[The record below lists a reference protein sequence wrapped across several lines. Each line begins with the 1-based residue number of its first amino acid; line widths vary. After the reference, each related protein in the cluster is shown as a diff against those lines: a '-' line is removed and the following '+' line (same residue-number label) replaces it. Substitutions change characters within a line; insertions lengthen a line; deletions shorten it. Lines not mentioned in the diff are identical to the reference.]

1 MWGRPHWVAAH
12 GRRSGGNLLRACESR
27 EQGRDGRDTPRGR
40 RLGDDGVPRC
50 PCAAPM
56 LPMPMSMRC
65 TSGHGAMSRLPRP
78 PRRPRPNPVPMRTC
92 CDMES
97 CAHGTHCRTGSTC
110 AVRSLLQLA
119 GQSHAAQEKC
129 HVGMAAAE
137 KRARL
142 KSAFM
147 AASTESFS
155 PLRPACRA
163 PVGRSAPASLSV
175 HLTHATRPMAADV
188 GSCPPGTKSCPN
200 ETRVTT
206 GGSILFVRVLI

>member
-1 MWGRPHWVAAH
+1 MRGRPHWVAAH

-50 PCAAPM
+50 PCAAPR
-56 LPMPMSMRC
+56 LPMSMRC

-142 KSAFM
+142 EHCVHLLELELEL
-147 AASTESFS
+147 ESFIQS
-155 PLRPACRA
+155 PPSSERQHLFCRSGRLLALGA
-163 PVGRSAPASLSV
+163 P
-175 HLTHATRPMAADV
+175 H
-188 GSCPPGTKSCPN
+188 
-200 ETRVTT
+200 TT
-206 GGSILFVRVLI
+206 CKY

>member
-1 MWGRPHWVAAH
+1 MSTWVIGQAQARAVLGRPHWFAAH
-12 GRRSGGNLLRACESR
+12 GRRAGWNLLRACESR

-50 PCAAPM
+50 PCAAPRV
-56 LPMPMSMRC
+56 PMSMRC

-110 AVRSLLQLA
+110 TVRSLLQLA
-119 GQSHAAQEKC
+119 GQSQAAQEKC

-142 KSAFM
+142 ESAFM
-147 AASTESFS
+147 AASTESWDKSFS
-155 PLRPACRA
+155 GHQWVDSGPCLVNGLFLDQRYVPQ
-163 PVGRSAPASLSV
+163 
-175 HLTHATRPMAADV
+175 
-188 GSCPPGTKSCPN
+188 GS
-200 ETRVTT
+200 
-206 GGSILFVRVLI
+206 SILKLENFRFHSG

>member
-147 AASTESFS
+147 AASTESLS

-163 PVGRSAPASLSV
+163 PVGRSAPASLLLSACISS
-175 HLTHATRPMAADV
+175 LGMPFALSEPA
-188 GSCPPGTKSCPN
+188 S
-200 ETRVTT
+200 
-206 GGSILFVRVLI
+206 

>member
-1 MWGRPHWVAAH
+1 MLHTAGGLA
-12 GRRSGGNLLRACESR
+12 GNLLRACESR

-50 PCAAPM
+50 PCAAPR
-56 LPMPMSMRC
+56 LSKSMQC
-65 TSGHGAMSRLPRP
+65 TSGHVVMSRRPRP

-110 AVRSLLQLA
+110 TVRSLLQLA
-119 GQSHAAQEKC
+119 GQSQAAQEKC

-137 KRARL
+137 KRARS

-147 AASTESFS
+147 AAFTESLR

-163 PVGRSAPASLSV
+163 PVGRSAPASLLLVPCMQCES
-175 HLTHATRPMAADV
+175 TRLCVRLSENGDTMRASD
-188 GSCPPGTKSCPN
+188 
-200 ETRVTT
+200 TRCMRASDTT
-206 GGSILFVRVLI
+206 YVAEEVEPL

>member
-1 MWGRPHWVAAH
+1 MAPCSLLAYRFLSRLGRPHWFAAH
-12 GRRSGGNLLRACESR
+12 GRRAGWNLLRACESR
-27 EQGRDGRDTPRGR
+27 DQGRDGKDTPRER

-50 PCAAPM
+50 SCAAPR
-56 LPMPMSMRC
+56 LPMAMRC
-65 TSGHGAMSRLPRP
+65 TSGHVAMSRLPRP

-110 AVRSLLQLA
+110 TVRSLLQLA
-119 GQSHAAQEKC
+119 GQSQAAQEKC

-147 AASTESFS
+147 AAFTESLS

-163 PVGRSAPASLSV
+163 PVGRSTPASPSEP
-175 HLTHATRPMAADV
+175 AY
-188 GSCPPGTKSCPN
+188 
-200 ETRVTT
+200 
-206 GGSILFVRVLI
+206 